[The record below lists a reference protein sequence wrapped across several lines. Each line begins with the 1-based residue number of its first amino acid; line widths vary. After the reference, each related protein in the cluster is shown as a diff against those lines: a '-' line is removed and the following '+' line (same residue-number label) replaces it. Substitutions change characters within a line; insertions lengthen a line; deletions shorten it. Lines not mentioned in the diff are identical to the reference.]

1 MNTDFSDQ
9 RGNAPWQKE
18 NGVKLEC
25 ERGRTVNRPG
35 NLAKRVMV
43 E

>member
-1 MNTDFSDQ
+1 M
-9 RGNAPWQKE
+9 APQ
-18 NGVKLEC
+18 LEC
-25 ERGRTVNRPG
+25 KRDRTVNRPG